1 MSIYDQLL
9 QFLIAGISMGSIYAV
24 VGLGFMIVYSVT
36 RVINFAQGEFV
47 MLGGMLSTVFYRA
60 GLPLFFSIPCAA
72 VITAAVGLLL
82 YRSVIYPIRSA
93 PVFTLIL
100 VTFGASIAIRGIS
113 LIIWGTDPRILPP
126 FSKGEAIHLGGAV
139 VNIQA
144 LWVIAL
150 TALMAVALFLF
161 FERTITGKAFRASS
175 INVLGASLMGIR
187 TGRMGSLAFMLA
199 ALLGSLAG
207 AVLTPMMTTSYD
219 IGLALSVKGFV
230 AAIIGGLNKI
240 EGIILGGLALGILEA
255 YGAGLIH
262 SGFKDVIPLLIF
274 LVVLK
279 VRGGGLV
286 GGAEAGKV

>member
-1 MSIYDQLL
+1 MSIYEQLL
-9 QFLIAGISMGSIYAV
+9 QFLVAGISMGSIYAV

-47 MLGGMLSTVFYRA
+47 MLGGMLTTVFYRA
-60 GLPLFFSIPCAA
+60 GVPLFFSIVFAA
-72 VITAAVGLLL
+72 LITAAVGMFLH
-82 YRSVIYPIRSA
+82 RSVIYPIRRA

-113 LIIWGTDPRILPP
+113 LILWGTDPRILPP
-126 FSKGEAIHLGGAV
+126 FTKGEAIHFGGAV
-139 VNIQA
+139 LNIQA
-144 LWVIAL
+144 LWVIGI
-150 TALMAVALFLF
+150 TAFMSMCLYLF
-161 FERTITGKAFRASS
+161 FERTVTGKAFRASS

-187 TGRMGSLAFMLA
+187 TGMMGSLAFTLA
-199 ALLGSLAG
+199 ALLGSVAG

-219 IGLALSVKGFV
+219 VGLALSVKGFV

-240 EGIILGGLALGILEA
+240 EGIIVGGLTLGILEA

>member
-1 MSIYDQLL
+1 MYDQLL

-24 VGLGFMIVYSVT
+24 VGLGFMVVYSVT
-36 RVINFAQGEFV
+36 RVINFSQGEFV

-60 GLPLFFSIPCAA
+60 GLPLFFAIICAA
-72 VITAAVGLLL
+72 VITAAIGLFL
-82 YRSVIYPIRSA
+82 YRSVIYPIRTA

-113 LIIWGTDPRILPP
+113 LICWGTDPRILPP
-126 FSKGEAIHLGGAV
+126 FSKGEAIHLGDAV

-144 LWVIAL
+144 LWVIGI
-150 TALMAVALFLF
+150 TALMAIALFLF
-161 FERTITGKAFRASS
+161 FERTIPGKAFRASS

-207 AVLTPMMTTSYD
+207 AVLTPLMTTSYD
-219 IGLALSVKGFV
+219 IGLALSIKGFV

-274 LVVLK
+274 LIVLK